1 MGCFE
6 VHFEK
11 ARGGIRGD
19 GTKPFEARLVT
30 RADGCQRWTMRALE
44 NSTADKVA
52 ALLNKGVPQNDIGGL
67 LKITKGAVSKAKKK
81 AALLGLINLDS

>member
-11 ARGGIRGD
+11 ARGISGD
-19 GTKPFEARLVT
+19 ATKPFEARLVT
-30 RADGCQRWTMRALE
+30 RKDGRQKWTMRTLE

-52 ALLNKGVPQNDIGGL
+52 MLLNDGVPQKDIAEL
-67 LKITKGAVSKAKKK
+67 LNITKGAVSKAKAK
-81 AALLGLINLDS
+81 AAQLGLLNVDS